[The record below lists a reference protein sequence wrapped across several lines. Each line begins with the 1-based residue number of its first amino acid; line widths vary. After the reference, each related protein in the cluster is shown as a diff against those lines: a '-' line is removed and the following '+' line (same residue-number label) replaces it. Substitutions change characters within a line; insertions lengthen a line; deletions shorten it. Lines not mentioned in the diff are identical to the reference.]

1 MKDNSVYKSI
11 DLYFPVNDEKSAK
24 ALSFIKAFKNK
35 KRMLITD
42 LVLNCMQKYGITD
55 PEQIDKNTK
64 NYILNEVR
72 YSNSSNEVNS
82 DALLKLFTQLATTAS
97 VAQNAGSPD
106 SNIKSDSIETIK
118 EENVVASSEHKDKK
132 LPDEPEVIEEIMQ
145 EDNDIDDDDDSTD
158 NERQNTL
165 DALRM
170 FGCI

>member
-1 MKDNSVYKSI
+1 MKDNSVYEPI
-11 DLYFPVNDEKSAK
+11 CLNFPENNEKSTK
-24 ALSFIKAFKNK
+24 ALNFIKAFGNK
-35 KRMLITD
+35 RRMLIED

-72 YSNSSNEVNS
+72 YNNSSNEVNS
-82 DALLKLFTQLATTAS
+82 GALLKLFTQLVTTAS
-97 VAQNAGSPD
+97 VAQNAGNSD
-106 SNIKSDSIETIK
+106 GNIKGDSVETIK
-118 EENVVASSEHKDKK
+118 EEKAVASSEHKDKK